1 MLRFQSA
8 AERGISPESLLKAP
22 YVTALIEQSLIV
34 SHGWFMQ

>member
-22 YVTALIEQSLIV
+22 YVTALTEQSLIV